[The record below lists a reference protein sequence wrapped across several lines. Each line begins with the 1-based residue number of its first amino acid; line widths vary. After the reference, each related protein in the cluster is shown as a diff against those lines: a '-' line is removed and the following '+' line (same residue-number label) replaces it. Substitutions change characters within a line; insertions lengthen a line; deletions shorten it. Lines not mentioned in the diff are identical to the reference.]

1 MTYFKHKE
9 TGKYLSFLNE
19 GTSFNNSKLV
29 LSDCPMCDDPYI
41 LEPAKYNDNNSSTYL
56 IKSVNTNNNG
66 NNDECLAYD
75 ENDETHSTMIL
86 GSCSDAKNTEF
97 EMFHRTQNPL
107 PIMTTVD
114 VLLLFDNNKNVN
126 LSDENVRKM
135 VFTNTDHSYSPDVV
149 AVEHYFSIENPI
161 LYDHDGTRRSGN
173 EDVLNYE
180 NIYSSNILIKGN
192 MALVIKEILPN
203 STSPKITKYKMV
215 YKDKNNLNGL
225 QNTDDSIKGGII
237 FSQDTN
243 LSGKKVVLKYF
254 KQNDQNRNFNRASLG
269 VIISDVFFPG
279 KLDID
284 IYKYGIAVY
293 DDTDID
299 YTTFRAVP
307 YENIKN
313 SEMIYKYQSGENTN
327 NVNISSGINENKK
340 IVYKNG
346 VFKSKNKNDGVKDA
360 LFHIEPTT
368 MNRNEP
374 LDNSIIGND
383 LVDLKT
389 MISSNVNNKRL
400 IIEVIEQIDKIN
412 NKLEQNSNIKFHHVE
427 TIVALKEVRS
437 LFEQSKNVYKSMNK
451 VHNKFKNKIIKLPIH
466 TKILYLS
473 TNTND
478 VQITYVNDIYQT
490 YNENIGN
497 VNIGQAVKKFLIYN
511 TNLETKQQQNNNKTN
526 EYKSIFNLFQY
537 DKITPNTE
545 AIVELAQII
554 QYYSRNKDLIGKH
567 MNAFYDYLG
576 DANNNNPFYDD
587 NFMKHVTT
595 EVSDVE
601 IENLDNVI
609 NKLNTFDSEERKD
622 KDKMMFVDIDFGII
636 YSHMRDLLSI
646 SLFVLKSQRN
656 YIDKHNAY
664 IKLKSYFDNLN
675 LDGNSL
681 PENPKSVIE
690 YYAEMIKN
698 VTEGFSYLLNSN
710 NNSKLSSFFIGIND
724 CNEKIKNSDQ
734 SENSIDAYFVNRYK
748 LILGLD
754 CTQQTNDCTSY
765 TEHIKNINSLDEYYS
780 LNTLLMK
787 YEQNIISA
795 FINNYGPM
803 ANEAAARLGQSDVF
817 SAKSNNSGL
826 EPFVEGYTDSS
837 DYYPSVPTPLNKP
850 GNTELLNYSYSYASG
865 NSNYDTLNDYLNSEY
880 EEVNTDE
887 YTCGDNNINI
897 NMSYKLLNSEI
908 AYSDDITNFDVTQS
922 DQCDFHRVAVLK
934 YDETTKYVVLELSE
948 KDSNDNLTLI
958 ETIEIH
964 GEIEHYSDCV
974 TFTELNG
981 DDENDYMVMLETISN
996 SQETSSSSMKYVQS
1010 ISDIEISSLTGYD
1023 ALYSEDL
1030 KIRLVLS
1037 SSSGAHIQYIP
1048 PISLSVTSNDDYEHS
1063 ATHDN
1068 IVIYEN
1074 SINLGKHFGNS
1085 IYIDSLG
1092 KSHSVGDSYKSS
1104 TNVSYQNYDNFCLD
1118 GNYDDSNDNNDSTIG
1133 KFEKIEDTSKEYPIT
1148 VNDLKYIYPAGTNGC
1163 VDGDYDGTMKLSK
1176 FPFHSKFGPCATDPD
1191 DVSTMKISDYDGY
1204 DAKYTAEFD
1213 FKNDSVCGLKQ
1224 MLNGEVGTIDEFQT
1238 IRLDFK
1244 KSFEI
1249 MINSYNELS
1258 KSELELLHQT
1268 DINISQLKNIQD
1280 EYESLQK
1287 TVEKNS
1293 KLKTIVDSQKNDAKQ
1308 VLDNTDYSMAIAGI
1322 GAVGGLLFLFNYMKK

>member
-1 MTYFKHKE
+1 MKN
-9 TGKYLSFLNE
+9 S
-19 GTSFNNSKLV
+19 NN
-29 LSDCPMCDDPYI
+29 
-41 LEPAKYNDNNSSTYL
+41 
-56 IKSVNTNNNG
+56 NNNG
-66 NNDECLAYD
+66 NNDECMAY
-75 ENDETHSTMIL
+75 NETDSTMIL
-86 GSCSDAKNTEF
+86 SSCTDDISNSEF
-97 EMFHRTQNPL
+97 EIFHRTQNPL

-135 VFTNTDHSYSPDVV
+135 VFTNTDHKYDPDVM
-149 AVEHYFSIENPI
+149 AVEHYFSIKNPI
-161 LYDHDGTRRSGN
+161 LYDHDGTQRSGI
-173 EDVLNYE
+173 EGILNYE
-180 NIYSSNILIKGN
+180 NIYSRNTLIKGN
-192 MALVIKEILPN
+192 MSLVIKEILPESAPAPN
-203 STSPKITKYKMV
+203 PKISTYNMI
-215 YKDKNNLNGL
+215 YKDKLTGL
-225 QNTDDSIKGGII
+225 QNNDNIKGAIVFVEDEEGFEI
-237 FSQDTN
+237 
-243 LSGKKVVLKYF
+243 VLKYF

-284 IYKYGIAVY
+284 IYEYGIVVY

-313 SEMIYKYQSGENTN
+313 NEMIYKYQSGKNTN

-340 IVYKNG
+340 IVYKNNI
-346 VFKSKNKNDGVKDA
+346 FKSKNKNDGVKDA

-368 MNRNEP
+368 TNRNDP
-374 LDNSIIGND
+374 LKNSIIGND
-383 LVDLKT
+383 LDDLNT
-389 MISSNVNNKRL
+389 MISSNVNNKQQ

-412 NKLEQNSNIKFHHVE
+412 NKLESNSNTKYHHVE
-427 TIVALKEVRS
+427 TIFALKEVRS
-437 LFEQSKNVYKSMNK
+437 LFEQAKNVYKLMEQLE
-451 VHNKFKNKIIKLPIH
+451 NKFKKKIINLPIH
-466 TKILYLS
+466 KRVLYLS
-473 TNTND
+473 TDTDD
-478 VQITYVNDIYQT
+478 VEITYEDDIYQT
-490 YNENIGN
+490 YNNKTIDN
-497 VNIGQAVKKFLIYN
+497 VNIGRAIKIFSNYI
-511 TNLETKQQQNNNKTN
+511 TNLEKKIQQNNNKSN
-526 EYKSIFNLFQY
+526 EYNSIFNLFDY
-537 DKITPNTE
+537 NKIKPNAE
-545 AIVELAQII
+545 AILELKQII
-554 QYYSRNKDLIGKH
+554 KFYNQNNNMIRKH

-576 DANNNNPFYDD
+576 DVNINNPFYDD
-587 NFMKHVTT
+587 TFMERITNR
-595 EVSDVE
+595 EISSIE

-609 NKLNTFDSEERKD
+609 NQLNTFDDIERKD
-622 KDKMMFVDIDFGII
+622 KDKMTFVDIDFSII
-636 YSHMRDLLSI
+636 YSHVRDIVFTSLS
-646 SLFVLKSQRN
+646 VLNSQRDYIN
-656 YIDKHNAY
+656 KYNEYID
-664 IKLKSYFDNLN
+664 LKFDFDNLI
-675 LDGNSL
+675 LDQNDL
-681 PENPKSVIE
+681 AENPKSVITD
-690 YYAEMIKN
+690 YAKLIKN
-698 VTEGFSYLLNSN
+698 VTDKKPELLNTGN
-710 NNSKLSSFFIGIND
+710 FFEIIND
-724 CNEKIKNSDQ
+724 FNIKIKDLDQ
-734 SENSIDAYFVNRYK
+734 NDNSIDEYFVNCYK
-748 LILGLD
+748 LILALD
-754 CTQQTNDCTSY
+754 CRETNDCTTY
-765 TEHIKNINSLDEYYS
+765 TEYIKKNLTSLDEYYS
-780 LNTLLMK
+780 LDTLLMK

-803 ANEAAARLGQSDVF
+803 ANEAATRLGVSDVF

-826 EPFVEGYTDSS
+826 ESFVEGYTDSS

-865 NSNYDTLNDYLNSEY
+865 NSNYDTLNDYLNAEY

-958 ETIEIH
+958 ETIELH

-1037 SSSGAHIQYIP
+1037 TSSGAHIQYIP

-1063 ATHDN
+1063 ANHDN
-1068 IVIYEN
+1068 IVIYKN
-1074 SINLGKHFGNS
+1074 DINLGKHIGNS
-1085 IYIDSLG
+1085 VYIDSLG
-1092 KSHSVGDSYKSS
+1092 KSHFVGDSYKSS
-1104 TNVSYQNYDNFCLD
+1104 TNISYQDYDNFCLD

-1204 DAKYTAEFD
+1204 EAKYTAEFD

-1268 DINISQLKNIQD
+1268 DINISQLENIHE
-1280 EYESLQK
+1280 EYESLLK
-1287 TVEKNS
+1287 TIDKNN
-1293 KLKTIVDSQKNDAKQ
+1293 KLKTIVDSQKGDTKQ
-1308 VLDNTDYSMAIAGI
+1308 ILDNTEYSMAIAGI
-1322 GAVGGLLFLFNYMKK
+1322 GAVGGLLILFNYMKK